1 MGVKALASVM
11 NIGCATL
18 TGMALLIG
26 ASGATDLSG
35 HWWIKDRSQIA
46 SVAHNQLPL
55 LPAAALQYRHNRA
68 LAKGSS
74 GANDASRCL
83 PDGVP
88 RLMLARYPLQ
98 ILQRPEQITLLH
110 EKMHMVRPIYMQDS
124 HPDELEPTYNGDS
137 IGRWDGDTLV
147 VDTLGFND
155 LTFID
160 ATGIP
165 HSDAL
170 HVTERLSLHDRGNT
184 LRDVI
189 TIEDPKSFQKPW
201 SFAVDFAR
209 RDDVRLMEDVCTFG
223 PPQRDRV
230 TP

>member
-1 MGVKALASVM
+1 LAIAVKIGCTTLASMV
-11 NIGCATL
+11 
-18 TGMALLIG
+18 LLVG
-26 ASGATDLSG
+26 ASRATDLSG

-68 LAKGSS
+68 LTKLASS
-74 GANDASRCL
+74 SCL
-83 PDGVP
+83 PDGIP

-110 EKMHMVRPIYMQDS
+110 EKMHMVRPIYMRDS

-137 IGRWDGDTLV
+137 IGRWDGGTLV
-147 VDTLGFND
+147 IDTAGFND
-155 LTFID
+155 VTFID

-170 HVTERLSLHDRGNT
+170 HVTERLSLRDRGNT

-189 TIEDPKSFQKPW
+189 TIEDPKSYQKPW
-201 SFAVDFAR
+201 SFTVDFAR
-209 RDDVRLMEDVCTFG
+209 REDVRLMEDVCSFG
-223 PPQRDRV
+223 PPQRDRIK
-230 TP
+230 P

>member
-1 MGVKALASVM
+1 MMVK
-11 NIGCATL
+11 ICCATL
-18 TGMALLIG
+18 TSMLLLVGALH
-26 ASGATDLSG
+26 ATDLSG

-46 SVAHNQLPL
+46 AVAHDQLPL
-55 LPAAALQYRHNRA
+55 LPAAALQYRHNRKITHG
-68 LAKGSS
+68 KGNAGS
-74 GANDASRCL
+74 ASRCL

-110 EKMHMVRPIYMQDS
+110 ERMHMVRPIYMRDS
-124 HPDELEPTYNGDS
+124 HPGELEPTYNGDS
-137 IGRWDGDTLV
+137 IGHWDGGTLV
-147 VDTLGFND
+147 IDTMGFND

-170 HVTERLSLHDRGNT
+170 HVTERLSLHERDNT

-189 TIEDPKSFQKPW
+189 TLEDPNSYQKPW
-201 SFAVDFAR
+201 SFTVEFAR

-230 TP
+230 AP